1 MEPDDQAESL
11 AIIDVEAEPFE
22 PIDNFEPES
31 TEKWYSAVQIQG
43 LVRLSKAGLQQSISK
58 LVSIYG
64 LDIQTLRRGAARAT
78 QYSGLAL
85 KACKLLN
92 AGKLSELRKLVEATP
107 AATSPAPSGAL
118 TISEYTPALDRR
130 ITQLG
135 QNAASTSASLN
146 QSVMQLLQQIATEN
160 QAAQQR
166 DTDLDNAEIN
176 AAQNLGAA
184 RALAVFQAEQKA
196 QAEVLAQLRAMKL
209 GGAE

>member
-1 MEPDDQAESL
+1 MEPENL
-11 AIIDVEAEPFE
+11 AVIDVESE
-22 PIDNFEPES
+22 PIDSTEPEND
-31 TEKWYSAVQIQG
+31 EIWYSAVQIQG
-43 LVRLSKAGLQQSISK
+43 LLKLSKAGLQQSICK
-58 LVSIYG
+58 LQSIYG

-78 QYSGLAL
+78 QYSELAL

-92 AGKLSELRKLVEATP
+92 AGKLSELRKLVEATS
-107 AATSPAPSGAL
+107 AAPSPAPSGAL

-166 DTDLDNAEIN
+166 DADLDNAEIN
-176 AAQNLGAA
+176 AAQNRGAA